1 MLIHDN
7 LRGVT
12 ALRRLAVF
20 VSTVVGE
27 EHAGFAVLFWS
38 LSTSSAGPA
47 GIDEATDA
55 NGGRLS

>member
-1 MLIHDN
+1 M
-7 LRGVT
+7 T

-20 VSTVVGE
+20 VSTAVGE